1 MKKFRILV
9 VEDVN
14 LFREALKRNLQ
25 AYSPTISV
33 DIAANGDEALQKVE
47 AILPDLIFMDIR
59 LPGEIGLELTKK
71 IKAAHPHTT
80 IIILTAYDIPE
91 YRGAASQYGADG
103 FFGKATFDTKEL
115 KGLIKSCQKV

>member
-1 MKKFRILV
+1 MKKFRILI

-71 IKAAHPHTT
+71 IKAAHPHST

-91 YRGAASQYGADG
+91 YREAAFQYGADG
-103 FFGKATFDTKEL
+103 FFGKATCGTKEL
-115 KGLIKSCQKV
+115 EELIKSCQKV